1 MGLSNAAVGFS
12 NGIFTFLLPQLLAAE
27 HVAESKIA
35 AITALAISPN
45 FWAFVFSPILDV
57 RFSRRWYATVLAGSS
72 AILTTVAILNLHHL
86 VALEIAILLASS
98 AIALSGAALGGW
110 LSNITEQRDKNALSK
125 WMNIA
130 LICGTGVAAMFGGEF
145 IRQLPIAPAAIVLGV
160 IVFLPTMIFPFM
172 PAPGPDRRLASES
185 FAQFNREVLALV
197 RRHEVV
203 IVLFLFL
210 SPCSSFA
217 LTNLL
222 GGLGGD
228 FHASGRVLSLAG
240 GVGAFVPGI
249 LGCTLFPIIAKR
261 LPLRPFYF
269 VNGIVGSLFT
279 LSLLVL
285 PHAPWTFMLAVVGEY
300 LFQAVAFSVQ
310 IGIVFE
316 AIGRDNP
323 LAATTF
329 SFLIAATNVPM
340 ICMMVADGRAY
351 SVAGVAGT
359 FAFDAMIG
367 IATCLLAA
375 ILLARFDSTGFSSGV
390 PDSRPTAAMQ
400 EEN

>member
-1 MGLSNAAVGFS
+1 
-12 NGIFTFLLPQLLAAE
+12 
-27 HVAESKIA
+27 
-35 AITALAISPN
+35 
-45 FWAFVFSPILDV
+45 
-57 RFSRRWYATVLAGSS
+57 
-72 AILTTVAILNLHHL
+72 LTTVAILNLHHL

-145 IRQLPIAPAAIVLGV
+145 IRQLPIVPAAIVLGA
-160 IVFLPTMIFPFM
+160 IVFLPTVIFPFM

-228 FHASGRVLSLAG
+228 FHATGRVLSLAG

-269 VNGIVGSLFT
+269 ANGIVGSIFT

-316 AIGRDNP
+316 AIGPDNP

-351 SVAGVAGT
+351 SVAGVVGT
-359 FAFDAMIG
+359 FAFDAATG
-367 IATCLLAA
+367 ILTCLVAA
-375 ILLARFDSTGFSSGV
+375 IMLARFDSKDFSSEV
-390 PDSRPTAAMQ
+390 PDLASTITPH
-400 EEN
+400 EGSNE